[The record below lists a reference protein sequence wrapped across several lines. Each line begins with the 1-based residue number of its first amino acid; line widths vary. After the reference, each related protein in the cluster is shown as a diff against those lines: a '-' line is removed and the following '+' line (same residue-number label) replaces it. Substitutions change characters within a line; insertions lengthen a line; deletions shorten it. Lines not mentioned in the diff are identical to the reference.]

1 MKSLADKITSLSS
14 PFHPFKTQKI
24 YHYLN
29 KVSEVSLTAGG
40 GALATITSV
49 QLAKQIKEQLL
60 EIIEKSDE

>member
-1 MKSLADKITSLSS
+1 M
-14 PFHPFKTQKI
+14 
-24 YHYLN
+24 YHYFN

-40 GALATITSV
+40 GALATITSA